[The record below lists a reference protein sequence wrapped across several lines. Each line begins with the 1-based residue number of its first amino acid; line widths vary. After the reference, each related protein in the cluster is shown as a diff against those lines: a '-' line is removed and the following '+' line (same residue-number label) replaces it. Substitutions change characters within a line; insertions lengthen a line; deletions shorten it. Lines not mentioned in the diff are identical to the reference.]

1 MAEDISHLTFE
12 EALKEL
18 ETIVRALESGET
30 SLDEAISKY
39 ERGAFLKEHCEKKL
53 NEAKARVEKI
63 TLSKD
68 GTPVGSEPLD
78 VG

>member
-18 ETIVRALESGET
+18 ETIVRTLESGET
-30 SLDEAISKY
+30 SLDDAISKY
-39 ERGAFLKEHCEKKL
+39 ERGALLKDHCEKKL

-63 TLSKD
+63 TLSKN